1 MNAAGRRCDQCGM
14 TVNDLEQRLSDLER
28 RHDRTRTLLVDA
40 LSAAILLL
48 IGFTFRPEG
57 WSAAML
63 GFCGGFFASPSSRP
77 CFCAIGPRNRPSC
90 AGAHRRRLR
99 PGAISI
105 AIRSATD
112 ARNGEGRYVPPLW
125 RRDQQLPDILQCG
138 PPRARMRLP

>member
-63 GFCGGFFASPSSRP
+63 GFCGGFFASPLITSLFLRDRP
-77 CFCAIGPRNRPSC
+77 AEQ
-90 AGAHRRRLR
+90 AKLRRRAPPPVAPWRDLDR
-99 PGAISI
+99 DSI
-105 AIRSATD
+105 GNRRS
-112 ARNGEGRYVPPLW
+112 
-125 RRDQQLPDILQCG
+125 
-138 PPRARMRLP
+138 